1 MRFDGKRP
9 NFALFEPQTL
19 TVEASQHK
27 TQVGVLLITEPW
39 HDSGIGKDLSH
50 GTIPKVSR
58 LGGDKTI
65 KQLSKMVT
73 QLPDRIAVVN
83 ITPISQG
90 LLRQ

>member
-1 MRFDGKRP
+1 
-9 NFALFEPQTL
+9 L

-39 HDSGIGKDLSH
+39 HDSGIGKELSH
-50 GTIPKVSR
+50 GTIPKV
-58 LGGDKTI
+58 DKTI